1 MAKFTYELQE
11 GNKKATIFDCEGNE
25 IGVASVITMSESDVR
40 IYVKKVLTT
49 GKKWVCIGKSDDLK
63 LTGEFDDTP
72 SENLKVYLSLTNIA
86 DYLDDTD
93 KQTFA
98 QLHEKAKAKFEEL
111 NATRKKDNEIA
122 RLQAKLAQ
130 ALEEKAKMQAQ
141 A

>member
-25 IGVASVITMSESDVR
+25 IGVASVITMSENDVR

-86 DYLDDTD
+86 EYLDEQD

-111 NATRKKDNEIA
+111 NATRKQDAKIA
-122 RLQAKLAQ
+122 KLQAQLEELLKAKAQ
-130 ALEEKAKMQAQ
+130 A
-141 A
+141 